1 MRITTTLL
9 SLSVMAGASVAQD
22 LPDACSQLADVT
34 VGQFAEYRLNS
45 PQMGGPVDIRI
56 AIVGTEDVD
65 GASFQWHEMK
75 MSMPQG
81 EMVLQMLVPGFPY
94 DPNEVAKLVM
104 KGPGQPAMEMSPSMM
119 AMLGEQGGN
128 NFARDIAKNCEEAEK
143 VGDESVT
150 VTAGSFDT
158 EHYRITTPEN
168 GEAWISHD
176 VPFGLVKMNGSEG
189 VSVELIGYGRDAM
202 SSITETPQKMPGL
215 PE

>member
-22 LPDACSQLADVT
+22 LPDVCGQLSDVT
-34 VGQFAEYRLNS
+34 VGQFAEYRLNT
-45 PQMGGPVDIRI
+45 PQMGGPVEMRI
-56 AIVGTEDVD
+56 AIVGTEDVN
-65 GASFQWHEMK
+65 GARFQWHEMR
-75 MSMPQG
+75 MTMPQG

-94 DPNEVAKLVM
+94 DPSDVAKLVM
-104 KGPGQPAMEMSPSMM
+104 KGPGQPAMEISPSMM

-128 NFARDIAKNCEEAEK
+128 NFVSDIAKACEEAEK

-158 EHYRITTPEN
+158 EHYRVTTPDTAD
-168 GEAWISHD
+168 AWISHD
-176 VPFGLVKMNGSEG
+176 IPFGIVKLNGPEG
-189 VSVELIGYGRDAM
+189 VSLELLVYGSDAM
-202 SSITETPQKMPGL
+202 SSITERPQKMPGL